1 MSLGIK
7 ALALFLYTPIRHNTP
22 NTMKRI
28 IPILLIVALL
38 GSCKKE
44 TVSTANNNGPNSPI
58 DKQSVGQSAS
68 QLLNANAFTILNLEI
83 QYSPGMK
90 PQDQTVNNLVN
101 FLNTY
106 LNKPG
111 GINVTQK
118 QVGSFG
124 APTATLQEV
133 ANFEDRNRSIYTVGN
148 TISIWIYFADA
159 DYSVTDVAGISFWNT
174 SIAVFEKT
182 LQAKSGGVNQAS
194 RVKVE
199 SGTLMH
205 EMGHLLGLV
214 NTGTTMVKP
223 HEDASHK
230 SHCSNTGCLMYYGIQ
245 TSGLMGLNGSIPG
258 LDVDCVNDLRGNGG
272 K

>member
-1 MSLGIK
+1 
-7 ALALFLYTPIRHNTP
+7 
-22 NTMKRI
+22 MKRI
-28 IPILLIVALL
+28 LPILLIAALFAGCRKDT
-38 GSCKKE
+38 GSNVPATGRNS
-44 TVSTANNNGPNSPI
+44 TV
-58 DKQSVGQSAS
+58 DKQPVGKSAN
-68 QLLNANAFTILNLEI
+68 QLLSANTFTTLNLEI

-90 PQDQTVNNLVN
+90 PQDQSVTNLVN
-101 FLNTY
+101 FLSTY

-111 GINVTQK
+111 GINVVQT

-124 APTATLQEV
+124 ASVAPLQDV
-133 ANFEDRNRSIYTVGN
+133 VNFEDKNRSVYTGGN
-148 TISIWIYFADA
+148 TISIWLYFADA
-159 DYSVTDVAGISFWNT
+159 DYSVQDVAGISFWNT
-174 SIAVFEKT
+174 SMVVFEKT
-182 LQAKSGGVNQAS
+182 IQAKTGGIGQAS

-223 HEDASHK
+223 HEDASHIA
-230 SHCSNTGCLMYYGIQ
+230 HCSNSSCLMYYAIQ
-245 TSGLMGLNGSIPG
+245 TSGLMNMNNSIPG